1 MADRNPGRGKKK
13 AGWKT
18 PGSGR
23 PAVGPAGG
31 GGPSNF
37 NDFPVHGVGSGSLW
51 GPVVSGAASFH
62 RMGPLFPTSRNASRR
77 AGALVAVLF
86 VVGTLSLMLTT
97 TALIVRSD
105 AELATSQKKAFR
117 ATQLA
122 EMGIAIAV
130 NPVVKKTDQI
140 LLNQVIF
147 QDESFSVK
155 IKGEGGKFNI
165 NSLIQQAK
173 ADPGDGRDQLEI
185 VLAAIGVEDDALRT
199 RLIDNLINWV
209 DEDDVTDGGRDTYE
223 KAEYEAEG
231 FFNYPFNRSFYSLD
245 EMLLVKEMN
254 FLPGVCPH
262 WRDIFTIYS
271 GGRLD
276 VNEADAECLAIA
288 SLETVAEAQRYA
300 AQQFE
305 TTIDDRAKPSEHFTD
320 AQEVIDL
327 RWGKDGAENTVDDEQ
342 LDVNTVATMMSL
354 NPALASARLT
364 NQDQTTRIE
373 STATVGDLRKRI
385 VLIVRNRSQNPQIL
399 MREEVPLFD

>member
-1 MADRNPGRGKKK
+1 
-13 AGWKT
+13 
-18 PGSGR
+18 
-23 PAVGPAGG
+23 
-31 GGPSNF
+31 
-37 NDFPVHGVGSGSLW
+37 
-51 GPVVSGAASFH
+51 
-62 RMGPLFPTSRNASRR
+62 MGPLLPYPRHASRR

-86 VVGTLSLMLTT
+86 VVGTLSLMLAT

-130 NPVVKKTDQI
+130 NPAVKKTDQL
-140 LLNQVIF
+140 LLNQTVF

-173 ADPGDGRDQLEI
+173 TDPGDGRDQLEI
-185 VLAAIGVEDDALRT
+185 VLAAVGVEDDDLRS
-199 RLIDNLINWV
+199 LMIDNLINWV
-209 DEDDVTDGGRDTYE
+209 DEDDVTDGDSDTYE
-223 KAEYEAEG
+223 KQEYEADG
-231 FFNYPFNRSFYSLD
+231 FLNYPFNRPFYSLD
-245 EMLLVKEMN
+245 EMLLVKELN
-254 FLPGVCPH
+254 VLPGVCPH

-276 VNEADAECLAIA
+276 VNEASAECLAIA
-288 SLETVAEAQRYA
+288 SLESVAEARRFA

-305 TTIDDRAKPSEHFTD
+305 TTVDDRAKPSEHFTD

-327 RWGKDGAENTVDDEQ
+327 RWGTDGAENTTDDEQ
-342 LDVNTVATMMSL
+342 LDVNTVATMMGL
-354 NPALASARLT
+354 DPTVASARLT